1 VAADLRIF
9 LDGSALFSAAQ
20 QGVGAARTIL
30 QLGEAGV
37 ISLWVGPW
45 VLRETEAALE
55 RKAPESRAYF
65 ALMLDQ
71 AQVQVADKASI
82 EAVQQTWE
90 VVDYMPDAQVVA
102 EALEIGAHYFVS
114 ADRAHLVD
122 NPRMED
128 LPFPVGT
135 PEDFLAWY
143 RERLVFG

>member
-1 VAADLRIF
+1 M
-9 LDGSALFSAAQ
+9 
-20 QGVGAARTIL
+20 
-30 QLGEAGV
+30 
-37 ISLWVGPW
+37 
-45 VLRETEAALE
+45 
-55 RKAPESRAYF
+55 AYF

-71 AQVQVADKASI
+71 AQVQVTDKASI
-82 EAVQQTWE
+82 EAVQQTWA

-114 ADRAHLVD
+114 ADRPHLVD

-143 RERLVFG
+143 RERLVFGEGV

>member
-1 VAADLRIF
+1 MAADIRVF

-20 QGVGAARTIL
+20 PGTGAARTIL

-37 ISLWVGPW
+37 VSLWVGPW

-55 RKAPESRAYF
+55 RSSSESRAYF
-65 ALMLDQ
+65 AMLIDQ
-71 AQVQVADKASI
+71 ARVSVTDKASI
-82 EAVQQTWE
+82 ESVQAAWA

-102 EALEIGAHYFVS
+102 EALGIGAHYLVS
-114 ADRAHLVD
+114 ADRTHLVD
-122 NPRMED
+122 NPRMEG

-143 RERLVFG
+143 RERLV